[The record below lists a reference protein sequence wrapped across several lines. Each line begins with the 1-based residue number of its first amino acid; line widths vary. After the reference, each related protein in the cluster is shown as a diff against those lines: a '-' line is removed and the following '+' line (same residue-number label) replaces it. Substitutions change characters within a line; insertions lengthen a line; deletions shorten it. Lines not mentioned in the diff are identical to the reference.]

1 MLGFL
6 GHQLVSLR
14 DAPPQGAQ
22 LGPWDL
28 PSPTPGSGLWHMGQS
43 FPVGLSFPANEG
55 QMQPRTISPL

>member
-43 FPVGLSFPANEG
+43 FPVGLSFLICSVG
-55 QMQPRTISPL
+55 